1 MKKLLA
7 VALIIMILSC
17 AFALPGGAAGE
28 GLAVRFTTAETRLAR
43 GESFTVD
50 VKITPAGA
58 GTSALRLYVLYD
70 NTRFEWLPGETERF
84 GLVNSG
90 MFDQK
95 NGTGG
100 KKYPAE
106 MSAAE
111 RAQYSVIVI
120 QWCSIPAAGVLPAL
134 PAGAET
140 HVLTLG
146 FQVKADAPYPQPGG
160 AIFVSTDYA
169 PADTPWFYAGDLAID
184 ITPAKVLVLPM
195 PPDAALVTDLT
206 VDDGFIY
213 GFPEEV
219 SRVGGVKPWR
229 DGDPGQYFA
238 ATEEGV
244 LKLAH
249 LAGYPLTGTGT
260 KLQVWNANET
270 KLCGEYTLVVFGDV
284 DGNFVVDYDDWAALK
299 AMLSGSGGGGGVTVG
314 DDPFRVAADMNQNG
328 MIDAGDLALLIDAVK

>member
-7 VALIIMILSC
+7 VVLIIIILSC
-17 AFALPGGAAGE
+17 ALALPGGAAGE
-28 GLAVRFTTAETRLAR
+28 ALAVAFATAETRLAR
-43 GESFTVD
+43 GEAFTVD

-58 GTSALRLYVLYD
+58 GISALRLYVLYD
-70 NTRFEWLPGETERF
+70 STRFEWLPGGTERF
-84 GLVNSG
+84 GLVDTG

-95 NGTGG
+95 NGTGDR
-100 KKYPAE
+100 KYPSG

-120 QWCSIPAAGVLPAL
+120 QWCAVPGAGVLPAIA
-134 PAGAET
+134 AGTEA

-146 FQVKADAPYPQPGG
+146 FRVKADAPYPQPGG
-160 AIFVSTDYA
+160 KIFVSTEYSY
-169 PADTPWFYAGDLAID
+169 ADTPWFYTPEIAID
-184 ITPAKVLVLPM
+184 TAPAQLFVLPM
-195 PPDAALVTDLT
+195 PPDVALVTGLT
-206 VDDGFIY
+206 VDGGLIY
-213 GFPEEV
+213 GFPEGV

-229 DGDPGQYFA
+229 DGDLGQYFA

-270 KLCGEYTLVVFGDV
+270 KLCGEYTLVVFGDA

-299 AMLSGSGGGGGVTVG
+299 AMAPGPVG
-314 DDPFRVAADMNQNG
+314 DDPFRMAADMNRNG
-328 MIDAGDLALLIDAVK
+328 MIDVGDLALLWEAIR